1 MIAAATP
8 QILKTDPPPR
18 NLRFAFREEA
28 SPFRFRASRGTV
40 RRHNRTFV
48 KRRGSTVQASRSFR
62 GGKQTMFAELF
73 DLRNRTV
80 LITGG
85 SRGLGLDIATA
96 AVELGANLILVARS
110 AEGLAAAKAQLDA
123 PGDRVRTIAADIADL
138 NAIAGLVDEARGLF
152 GRIDVL
158 VNNAGIAL
166 GSPAE
171 TFPIDKWQRVMD
183 VNLNAPFFLAAEV
196 ARTCMIPMRS
206 GKILNIAS
214 VGGLIGNAPQ
224 LGMKVAAYNVSKGGL
239 ISATRALASE
249 WGTHNIN
256 VNALCPGFFATDMTK
271 GHLDYLGPTVLP
283 TIPLGRFGGKADLVG
298 PALLLMT
305 EAGRHITG
313 ETLVVDG
320 GMISAS

>member
-1 MIAAATP
+1 
-8 QILKTDPPPR
+8 
-18 NLRFAFREEA
+18 
-28 SPFRFRASRGTV
+28 
-40 RRHNRTFV
+40 
-48 KRRGSTVQASRSFR
+48 
-62 GGKQTMFAELF
+62 MFAELF
-73 DLRNRTV
+73 DMRNRTV

-96 AVELGANLILVARS
+96 AVEQGANLILIARS
-110 AEGLAAAKAQLDA
+110 ADGLATAKTQLNA
-123 PGDRVRTIAADIADL
+123 PDERVRTIAADIADL
-138 NAIAGLVDEARGLF
+138 TAIAGLVEEARGFF
-152 GRIDVL
+152 GGIDVL

-196 ARTCMIPMRS
+196 ARTCMIPARS
-206 GKILNIAS
+206 GKVLNISS
-214 VGGLIGNAPQ
+214 VGGMIGNAPQ

-239 ISATRALASE
+239 ISVTRALASE
-249 WGTHNIN
+249 WGAYNIN

-271 GHLDYLGPTVLP
+271 DHLDYLGPMVLP
-283 TIPLGRFGGKADLVG
+283 TIPLGRFGGNADLVG

-305 EAGRHITG
+305 DAGRHITG